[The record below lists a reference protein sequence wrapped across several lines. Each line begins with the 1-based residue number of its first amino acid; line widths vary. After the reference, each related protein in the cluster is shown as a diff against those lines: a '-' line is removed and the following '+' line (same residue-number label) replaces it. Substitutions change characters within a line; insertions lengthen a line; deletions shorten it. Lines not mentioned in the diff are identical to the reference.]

1 MYGVDTPFGE
11 DGETMEDGGYKALAI
26 QSWMD
31 EFDLQADELAF
42 LDNDEKNLTDDE
54 VGVSGMLDRV
64 RVVYGFNQMA
74 LRATILDFKSDRID
88 PESQVSDTIERY
100 RSQLKTCREAL
111 VQIL

>member
-1 MYGVDTPFGE
+1 
-11 DGETMEDGGYKALAI
+11 
-26 QSWMD
+26 
-31 EFDLQADELAF
+31 
-42 LDNDEKNLTDDE
+42 
-54 VGVSGMLDRV
+54 MLDRV